1 MGQRGEGLLCGKATQ
16 VSTSKPSRKDKSP
29 QSCMQDKGMS
39 GLRTLGSGQRTLTGL
54 RQALESSPEGF
65 TPGCVRLCEMLE
77 EVISLPALDVLP
89 SISIPLPASLR
100 LRSQTPPPHTWF
112 WNVLF
117 LPPDLSLKLIWDPA
131 ETGKP
136 RGDRAPWFPWVTVAC
151 LHETSSHL
159 SQGQSITDVQTPK
172 CSAAPLQTCPWENIL
187 ELRARAA
194 LNTELLNP
202 RSRAGPQPLVRWH
215 LDLDFTKRIAW
226 LYAKLVSSL
235 FDIWHEEAIQSISH
249 FKVF

>member
-1 MGQRGEGLLCGKATQ
+1 
-16 VSTSKPSRKDKSP
+16 
-29 QSCMQDKGMS
+29 MS

-136 RGDRAPWFPWVTVAC
+136 RGDRAP
-151 LHETSSHL
+151 
-159 SQGQSITDVQTPK
+159 
-172 CSAAPLQTCPWENIL
+172 
-187 ELRARAA
+187 
-194 LNTELLNP
+194 
-202 RSRAGPQPLVRWH
+202 
-215 LDLDFTKRIAW
+215 
-226 LYAKLVSSL
+226 
-235 FDIWHEEAIQSISH
+235 
-249 FKVF
+249 